1 VRCRLSTLRSSR
13 GSLSVRSVVRNGQ
26 DELMTM
32 VWKKGVGFWFAFQC
46 ENCTTSRRK
55 IMVKYVTDY
64 DFKIRGGDE
73 EDVGDGR
80 AEGDSV
86 EWYGS
91 GGGTG

>member
-1 VRCRLSTLRSSR
+1 MPFIDAK
-13 GSLSVRSVVRNGQ
+13 VVKGKPECPKCGQ
-26 DELMTM
+26 KWPGRTDDYGVEE
-32 VWKKGVGFWFAFQC
+32 GVGFWFAFQC